1 MNDLR
6 AWIVALAL
14 TAFGVG
20 VATGLLL
27 AEKRN
32 PRSSEPV
39 PFSNYQQLL
48 TSSFSLPPPRRQA
61 LSQVMGL
68 YEREVEIVRQRYLA
82 KAGSDMERDLVDIGL
97 RYRDLIRNH
106 VLPPAQ
112 RERFD
117 RLTEGTPVP

>member
-6 AWIVALAL
+6 VWIVALAL

-20 VATGLLL
+20 VAAGLLL

-32 PRSSEPV
+32 PRSLQPV
-39 PFSNYQQLL
+39 PFSDYQQLL
-48 TSSFSLPPPRRQA
+48 TSTFSLPPSRRQA
-61 LSQVMGL
+61 LAQVMGL
-68 YEREVEIVRQRYLA
+68 YAREIETMRQRYLA
-82 KAGSDMERDLVDIGL
+82 KAGSDMERELVDKGL

-117 RLTEGTPVP
+117 RLTEGVPVP